1 MEADDQYWIENISPY
16 RVGEISDEEK
26 DREMEDQTIEFIE
39 PLSARMSMIDSVREM
54 EADEE
59 MRVEQNHI
67 ED

>member
-16 RVGEISDEEK
+16 RMGEISDEEK
-26 DREMEDQTIEFIE
+26 EREMQDQTIEFIE

>member
-16 RVGEISDEEK
+16 RMGEISDEEK
-26 DREMEDQTIEFIE
+26 EREMEDQTIEFIE

>member
-1 MEADDQYWIENISPY
+1 VEADDQYWIENISPY
-16 RVGEISDEEK
+16 RMGEISDEEK
-26 DREMEDQTIEFIE
+26 EREMKDQTIEFIE
-39 PLSARMSMIDSVREM
+39 PLSARMSMIDSVREV

>member
-16 RVGEISDEEK
+16 RMGEISDEEK
-26 DREMEDQTIEFIE
+26 EREMEDQTIEFIE
-39 PLSARMSMIDSVREM
+39 PLSARMSMIDSVREV

>member
-1 MEADDQYWIENISPY
+1 VEADDQYWIENISPY
-16 RVGEISDEEK
+16 RMGEISDEEK
-26 DREMEDQTIEFIE
+26 EREMEDQTIEFIE
-39 PLSARMSMIDSVREM
+39 PLSARMSMIDSVREV